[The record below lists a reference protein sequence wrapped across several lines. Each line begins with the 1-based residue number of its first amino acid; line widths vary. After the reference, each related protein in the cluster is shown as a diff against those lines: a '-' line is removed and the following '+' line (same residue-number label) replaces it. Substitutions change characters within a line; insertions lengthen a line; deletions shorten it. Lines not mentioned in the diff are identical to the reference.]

1 MNIVSFQDTMPWIGG
16 GKFLDRPRRTQR
28 VWICGS
34 VAEFV
39 GKKPVSSQA
48 IPGRRGY
55 GSGRGCQGLPRNGI
69 QNFRVSFPEALETR
83 NFWTLRNG
91 DPTLTAPPSAK
102 MRR

>member
-1 MNIVSFQDTMPWIGG
+1 MKLLGEMG
-16 GKFLDRPRRTQR
+16 
-28 VWICGS
+28 
-34 VAEFV
+34 
-39 GKKPVSSQA
+39 QA
-48 IPGRRGY
+48 IPRRRGY
-55 GSGRGCQGLPRNGI
+55 GSGRGRQGLPRNGI